1 MNSVLRS
8 YLKSFEEND
17 SVFFNDENCDYAV
30 AEEDEDNEYD
40 GDEVL

>member
-1 MNSVLRS
+1 MFYDHIYDHPKKMIL
-8 YLKSFEEND
+8 
-17 SVFFNDENCDYAV
+17 FFNDENCDYAV